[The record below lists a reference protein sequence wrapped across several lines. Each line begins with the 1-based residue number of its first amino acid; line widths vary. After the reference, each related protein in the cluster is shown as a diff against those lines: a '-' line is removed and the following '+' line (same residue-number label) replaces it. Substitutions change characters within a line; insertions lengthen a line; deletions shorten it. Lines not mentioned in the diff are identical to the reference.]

1 MSRPSRRGP
10 GFLLAAGAAL
20 AAAGCAGL
28 FTDPPKKL
36 YRITPVA
43 AFPAGL
49 PHVPVQLLIEVPIAP
64 SALDSERIA
73 LSRSPLSLDY
83 FADSQWTD
91 RAPIVLQ
98 TALLESFENSGG
110 IVAIDRESPELR
122 ADFVLRTEIR
132 HFEAEYGPPDKLP
145 RIQVTLNAR
154 LVNSATRAIVGQKS
168 FALAVQ
174 AAGND
179 VPHVVQAFD
188 EALDGAIK
196 EVVVW
201 TLTNP
206 VLGQKP
212 ALPTRLP

>member
-1 MSRPSRRGP
+1 MTGLSGRG
-10 GFLLAAGAAL
+10 AGVLVAAL
-20 AAAGCAGL
+20 ALVSAGCAGL

-36 YRITPVA
+36 YRITPVSG
-43 AFPAGL
+43 FPAGL
-49 PHVPVQLLIEVPIAP
+49 PHVPVQLLVDVPIAP
-64 SALDSERIA
+64 SALDNERIA

-91 RAPIVLQ
+91 RAPIVVQ

-132 HFEAEYGPPDKLP
+132 HFEAEYESADKPPL
-145 RIQVTLNAR
+145 IQVTVNVR
-154 LVNSATRAIVGQKS
+154 LVNSATHTIVGQKS
-168 FALAVQ
+168 FTRPVQ
-174 AAGND
+174 ATEND

-188 EALDGAIK
+188 EGLGGVIK
-196 EVVVW
+196 EIVAW

-206 VLGQKP
+206 ALWQKP
-212 ALPTRLP
+212 PLPGKSP